1 MLLIIE
7 FNFYKILPCIR
18 ACDNYRIVAVMSL
31 QNLLII
37 SNQFHGLYKVVYT
50 MIDKQMLCI
59 YCRLTLNNIYI
70 KLTSLSEN
78 CKRRLC
84 VSSPTTRGLSFC
96 DFFIIVFVICIF
108 STNHCRRLI
117 RGMNCLTFSS
127 TWVHPTPGFTT
138 SYVCSSFYFSVLRC
152 VWVFLFFFGFFLSLS
167 CVLCAKCCQ
176 CLWIVLSW
184 FPL

>member
-37 SNQFHGLYKVVYT
+37 SNQFHRLYKVVYT

-59 YCRLTLNNIYI
+59 YCRLTLNKIYI
-70 KLTSLSEN
+70 KLTSISEN
-78 CKRRLC
+78 CKRRFC

-127 TWVHPTPGFTT
+127 TWVHPTPTVHPTPGFTPHLGSPHT
-138 SYVCSSFYFSVLRC
+138 
-152 VWVFLFFFGFFLSLS
+152 
-167 CVLCAKCCQ
+167 
-176 CLWIVLSW
+176 
-184 FPL
+184 